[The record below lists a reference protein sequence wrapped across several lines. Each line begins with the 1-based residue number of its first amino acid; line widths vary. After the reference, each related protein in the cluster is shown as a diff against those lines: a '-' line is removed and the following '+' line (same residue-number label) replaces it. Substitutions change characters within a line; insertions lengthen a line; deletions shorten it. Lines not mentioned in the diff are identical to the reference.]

1 MANTS
6 AHRAHPT
13 LPRDRFRG
21 CLLGGAVGDALGAP
35 VEFMSHAEILDRF
48 GPGGITGYA
57 PAYGGLGR
65 ITDDTQMTLFTAEG
79 LLQGWAEG
87 CASGSACL
95 VRATHRAYLRWL
107 RTQDEDPEAVGDD
120 AAPDDGW
127 LVREPR
133 LHSRRGPGTT
143 CLAALQAAGAPGTPA
158 SNDRK
163 GCGGVMRVAPV
174 GLFLWR
180 PSPANSLR
188 PAFALASQLAGLT
201 HGHPT
206 GQLAAGVLAV
216 LVQALLE
223 GLSLEAALAAAR
235 EILVTCPNHQETLS
249 LLEQAGMLARSDLPR
264 AAAVTALGQGWLA
277 EEALAIAV
285 YCALVA
291 ESFADG
297 VVLAVNHDG
306 DSDSTGAMAGQ
317 LLGAQHG
324 LQAIPAEWLAALE
337 LGDVIADTADRLAQL
352 AGPGGLR
359 PGGGSGGAPAAKSR
373 RKV

>member
-1 MANTS
+1 MANS
-6 AHRAHPT
+6 GADRALPM

-35 VEFMSHAEILDRF
+35 VEFMSRGEILDRF
-48 GPGGITGYA
+48 GPAGITGFA

-79 LLQGWAEG
+79 LLEGWTEG
-87 CASGSACL
+87 CAEGSACL

-107 RTQDEDPEAVGDD
+107 HTQDENPDAFVGDE
-120 AAPDDGW
+120 APPEGW
-127 LVREPR
+127 LLGQRR
-133 LHSRRGPGTT
+133 LHSRRGPGST
-143 CLAALQAAGAPGTPA
+143 CLTALQTAGEPGTLA
-158 SNDRK
+158 DNDRK

-180 PSPANSLR
+180 PTTANSYR

-206 GQLAAGVLAV
+206 GQLTAGVLAV
-216 LVQALLE
+216 LVQALLDE
-223 GLSLEAALAAAR
+223 LPLEAALAAAR
-235 EILVTCPNHQETLS
+235 EILVACPGHEETLA
-249 LLEQAGMLARSDLPR
+249 LLEQARMLAGAEIPR
-264 AAAVTALGQGWLA
+264 DTAVAALGQAWLA

-297 VVLAVNHDG
+297 VALAVNHDG
-306 DSDSTGAMAGQ
+306 DSDSTGAITGH
-317 LLGAQHG
+317 LLGARLGVH
-324 LQAIPAEWLAALE
+324 AIPAEWLQALE
-337 LGDVIADTADRLAQL
+337 LGDVVADAADRLAQL
-352 AGPGGLR
+352 AI
-359 PGGGSGGAPAAKSR
+359 AAA
-373 RKV
+373 

>member
-1 MANTS
+1 MANS
-6 AHRAHPT
+6 GADRALPT

-48 GPGGITGYA
+48 GPTGITGFA

-65 ITDDTQMTLFTAEG
+65 ITDDTQLTLFTAEG
-79 LLQGWAEG
+79 LLEGWASG
-87 CASGSACL
+87 CTEGSACV

-107 RTQDEDPEAVGDD
+107 RTQDENPDACAGDD
-120 AAPDDGW
+120 APPEGW
-127 LVREPR
+127 LLGHRR
-133 LHSRRGPGTT
+133 LHSRRGPGPT
-143 CLAALQAAGAPGTPA
+143 CLTALQTAGEPGTPA
-158 SNDRK
+158 DNDRK

-180 PSPANSLR
+180 PTMANSYR

-216 LVQALLE
+216 LVQALLDD
-223 GLSLEAALAAAR
+223 LSLEAALAGGK
-235 EILVTCPNHQETLS
+235 EILASHPGHEETLS
-249 LLEQAGMLARSDLPR
+249 LLEQAEMLARSDLPR

-291 ESFADG
+291 ESFTDG

-306 DSDSTGAMAGQ
+306 DSDSTGAIAGH
-317 LLGAQHG
+317 LLGARHG
-324 LQAIPAEWLAALE
+324 AQAIPSEWLEVLE
-337 LGDVIADTADRLAQL
+337 LGDVIADVADRLAQL
-352 AGPGGLR
+352 AGSVG
-359 PGGGSGGAPAAKSR
+359 
-373 RKV
+373 

>member
-1 MANTS
+1 MTTS
-6 AHRAHPT
+6 GADHALPP

-48 GPGGITGYA
+48 GPAGITGFA

-65 ITDDTQMTLFTAEG
+65 ITDDTQMALFTAEG
-79 LLQGWAEG
+79 LLEGWREG
-87 CASGSACL
+87 CAEGSACL

-107 RTQDEDPEAVGDD
+107 QSQQETPDAVADSDVPPE
-120 AAPDDGW
+120 GW
-127 LVREPR
+127 LLGERR
-133 LHSRRGPGTT
+133 LHSRRGPGPT
-143 CLAALQAAGAPGTPA
+143 CLTALQTAGAPGTPA
-158 SNDRK
+158 DNDRK

-180 PSPANSLR
+180 PTPANSYR
-188 PAFALASQLAGLT
+188 PAFALAGQLAGLT

-206 GQLAAGVLAV
+206 GRLAAGVLAV
-216 LVQALLE
+216 LVQGLLD
-223 GLSLEAALAAAR
+223 GLSLEAALAAGKA
-235 EILVTCPNHQETLS
+235 ILCSCPGHEETLS
-249 LLEQAGMLARSDLPR
+249 LLEQAEMLARADLPR

-297 VVLAVNHDG
+297 VLLAVNHDG
-306 DSDSTGAMAGQ
+306 DSDSTGAIAGH
-317 LLGAQHG
+317 LLGARHG
-324 LQAIPAEWLAALE
+324 VRAIPADWLEVLE
-337 LGDVIADTADRLAQL
+337 LGDVIADAADRLAQL
-352 AGPGGLR
+352 AG
-359 PGGGSGGAPAAKSR
+359 SVA
-373 RKV
+373 